1 MPIACRNKL
10 EHGTDFCRTDCP
22 ARTPGI
28 FSYVRVEQPEDL
40 PAADERCIDI
50 AILDMNHGWPNLGHD
65 SLVHAVLD
73 TGCDLLAP
81 LAASGLMVRAISFEV
96 RRRHMIPEPPGGR
109 FSVYV
114 GSGGPGHLD
123 PRRNDGVSEGSQGI
137 REDPGWEAPLH
148 SLFDRIR
155 LSWDAA
161 LLSVCHS
168 FGEMCLWSGA
178 ATPVLRGPSKGGK
191 STGVLE
197 NVLTPQALEHPWFA
211 RFAAE
216 LGDDRRLRVV
226 DNRLF
231 DLIPARPPAP
241 GELPIGFEML
251 GVGGPPGDAVT
262 MLEFARDAG
271 GVMPRVFGVN
281 HHPEIVNRSRQLM
294 ILEQKRAR
302 GEVSEQWFE
311 ERALILTAAYADE
324 DSDRRIHLT
333 SDYTLLA
340 PLRFHVLRQV
350 RRRAEALGLGL
361 ELHEDQIL
369 EAPLQRLAGTTI
381 L

>member
-1 MPIACRNKL
+1 
-10 EHGTDFCRTDCP
+10 
-22 ARTPGI
+22 
-28 FSYVRVEQPEDL
+28 VERAEDL

-73 TGCDLLAP
+73 IGCDLLTP
-81 LAASGLMVRAISFEV
+81 LVGAGLMVRALSFEV
-96 RRRHMIPEPPGGR
+96 RRNHMLPEPPGGR

-114 GSGGPGHLD
+114 GTGGPGALD
-123 PRRNDGVSEGSQGI
+123 PRRNDGVSPGSQGI
-137 REDPGWEAPLH
+137 REDPAWEAPLFE
-148 SLFDRIR
+148 LFDRIKQ
-155 LSWDAA
+155 SKEAA

-168 FGEMCLWSGA
+168 FGVMCRWSGA
-178 ATPVLRGPSKGGK
+178 AREVLRSDRKGK

-197 NVLTPQALEHPWFA
+197 NVLTPEAHEHPWFA

-216 LGDDRRLRVV
+216 LGREGRLRVV

-231 DLIPARPPAP
+231 DLIPTRPPAP
-241 GELPIGFEML
+241 GELPIGYETL
-251 GVGGPPGDAVT
+251 GLGGPPGEALT

-281 HHPEIVNRSRQLM
+281 HHPEIVNRARQLM
-294 ILEQKRAR
+294 ILEQKRER

-311 ERALILTAAYADE
+311 ERAMILTASYPDE

-350 RRRAEALGLGL
+350 RRRADALGIRLD
-361 ELHEDQIL
+361 LHEDQVL
-369 EAPLQRLAGTTI
+369 EAPLQPLAGTTI

>member
-1 MPIACRNKL
+1 VPIACRNKL

-28 FSYVRVEQPEDL
+28 FSYVRVERPEDL
-40 PAADERCIDI
+40 PAPHERCIDV

-73 TGCDLLAP
+73 IGCDLLAP
-81 LAASGLMVRAISFEV
+81 LADTGMMVRALSFEV
-96 RRRHMIPEPPGGR
+96 RRCHMLPEPPGGR
-109 FSVYV
+109 FAVYA
-114 GSGGPGHLD
+114 GTGGPGDLD
-123 PRRNDGVSEGSQGI
+123 PRRNDGVSAGSQGI
-137 REDPGWEAPLH
+137 REDPAWEAPLFE
-148 SLFDRIR
+148 LFDRIKR
-155 LSWDAA
+155 SEDAA

-168 FGEMCLWSGA
+168 FGVMCRWSGA
-178 ATPVLRGPSKGGK
+178 AKAVLRSARKGK

-197 NVLTPQALEHPWFA
+197 NVLSPEARQHPWFA

-216 LGDDRRLRVV
+216 LGEDGRLRVV

-231 DLIPARPPAP
+231 DLVPADPPAP
-241 GELPIGFEML
+241 GELPIGYETQ
-251 GVGGPPGDAVT
+251 GVGGPRGEAVT
-262 MLEFARDAG
+262 MLEFGRDPG
-271 GVMPRVFGVN
+271 GVMPRIFGVN

-294 ILEQKRAR
+294 ILEQKRER

-311 ERALILTAAYADE
+311 ERALILTTTYPDE
-324 DSDRRIHLT
+324 DSDQRIHLT

-350 RRRAEALGLGL
+350 RRRAEALGVRLD
-361 ELHEDQIL
+361 LHEDQVL
-369 EAPLQRLAGTTI
+369 EAPLQPLAGTTI

>member
-1 MPIACRNKL
+1 VPIACRNKL

-28 FSYVRVEQPEDL
+28 FSYVRVERPDDL
-40 PAADERCIDI
+40 PPADERCVDV

-81 LAASGLMVRAISFEV
+81 LAGAGMMVRAISFEV
-96 RRRHMIPEPPGGR
+96 RRGHIIPEAPGGR

-114 GSGGPGHLD
+114 GTGGPGHLD
-123 PRRNDGVSEGSQGI
+123 PRRNDGVAEGSQGI
-137 REDPGWEAPLH
+137 LEDDAWEEPLRG
-148 SLFDRIR
+148 LFDRIR
-155 LSWDAA
+155 ETPEAA
-161 LLSVCHS
+161 LLGVCHS
-168 FGEMCLWSGA
+168 FGVMCRWSGIA
-178 ATPVLRGPSKGGK
+178 APVLRGPEKGGK

-197 NVLTPQALEHPWFA
+197 NVLTPGALRHPWFA

-216 LGDDRRLRVV
+216 LGGEGRLRVV
-226 DNRLF
+226 ENRLF
-231 DLIPARPPAP
+231 DLIPVRAPAA
-241 GELPIGFEML
+241 GEFPIGYETL
-251 GVGGPPGDAVT
+251 GAGGPPGDALT
-262 MLEFARDAG
+262 MLEFARDEG

-294 ILEQKRAR
+294 ILEQKRER
-302 GEVSEQWFE
+302 GEVSEPWFE
-311 ERALILTAAYADE
+311 ERALILTTSYPDE
-324 DSDRRIHLT
+324 DSDQRIHLT

-350 RRRAEALGLGL
+350 RRRAEALGIRLT
-361 ELHEDQIL
+361 LHEDQIL
-369 EAPLQRLAGTTI
+369 EAPLQPLAGTTI